1 MNLRRLHRCMGVFVY
16 EFTLF
21 TPVRRGKFM
30 PPYAIYRRIQ
40 GIFFAFAPK
49 IFLYGVNFCL
59 NI

>member
-1 MNLRRLHRCMGVFVY
+1 MNLRLLYRCMGVFVY

-30 PPYAIYRRIQ
+30 SPYAIYRRMQ
-40 GIFFAFAPK
+40 GIFFAYTPK